1 MDVTFLLLHTNDI
14 RRVIWF
20 ILIYLRVL
28 VEREEAKLEEVLDD
42 DCDLEGKKNCCQ
54 RSHQLCFIT
63 SRFCSESEETFL

>member
-14 RRVIWF
+14 RWVIWF

-42 DCDLEGKKNCCQ
+42 DCDLEGKKWL
-54 RSHQLCFIT
+54 SVKPSAVFHYVKVVL
-63 SRFCSESEETFL
+63 